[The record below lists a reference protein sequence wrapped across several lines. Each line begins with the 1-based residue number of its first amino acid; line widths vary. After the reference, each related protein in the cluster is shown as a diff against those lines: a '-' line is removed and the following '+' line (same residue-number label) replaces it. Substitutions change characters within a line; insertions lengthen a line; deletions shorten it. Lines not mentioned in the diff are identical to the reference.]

1 MTEGQA
7 KTHENTVE
15 SVILVEAS
23 QKCWQAS
30 WALKD
35 ELSSEARGGQKVHSR
50 LDTSLQTFCPV
61 GRDAKKRKNMVLFT
75 PGTRIQ
81 DSEEQLRG
89 ERIPFKGKKI
99 WRGSA
104 DKEGSVSCGDGQP
117 LGLGFADN
125 VI

>member
-1 MTEGQA
+1 M
-7 KTHENTVE
+7 
-15 SVILVEAS
+15 LAS
-23 QKCWQAS
+23 ELG
-30 WALKD
+30 LKD

-89 ERIPFKGKKI
+89 ERIHSKG
-99 WRGSA
+99 RNLEGLS

-117 LGLGFADN
+117 LGLGSADN